1 MTHIFTLFI
10 LWALDRNTLR
20 MKGGKVDPLPGKWS
34 RQRRKQATT
43 LRSWWREDKFGACA
57 YTIPR
62 TRTCETC
69 QTEKK
74 KKKKMTTMMKKMKK
88 RRRIAVAREKR
99 VGAVALCGGN
109 AFWWGGSGVA
119 RKKRLG
125 MCLEAMVARGTWRMW
140 RFMALA
146 LAATFRF
153 EEKSVGCMQR
163 SEGDGKGIIRL
174 PNIWLVLQPLLT
186 IITN

>member
-109 AFWWGGSGVA
+109 AFWWGGSVEDA
-119 RKKRLG
+119 
-125 MCLEAMVARGTWRMW
+125 EAGWRGRSVWECVLRPWWRVERDECGDSWHW
-140 RFMALA
+140 R
-146 LAATFRF
+146 
-153 EEKSVGCMQR
+153 
-163 SEGDGKGIIRL
+163 
-174 PNIWLVLQPLLT
+174 
-186 IITN
+186 